1 MLSKQKFSDLPLLA
15 LKFSKFLRSFL
26 ERRVRFPSNFAWFF
40 SVMRHK
46 SSVLFQI
53 NLYMFSTKGTHR
65 SAYFQAFDCSHE
77 KLTKFLLSFFKP
89 RVSFSLNFAAL
100 LSVMT
105 LGSIILLKFS
115 IQLKHSMLWTKR
127 THQDTIIQT
136 SECSSES
143 SSNSSCHFW
152 YHKITALYFLA
163 QRDHQ
168 SESFRPLSSWVKTH
182 EITHVMFE
190 TTSQFFFKPCITL
203 QCH

>member
-127 THQDTIIQT
+127 THQDTIVQT

-152 YHKITALYFLA
+152 YHKFIKDKCSVFFSSKSSSKWKFQTFEWLGENSRNYSCHVWNHKSVFL
-163 QRDHQ
+163 
-168 SESFRPLSSWVKTH
+168 
-182 EITHVMFE
+182 
-190 TTSQFFFKPCITL
+190 
-203 QCH
+203 